1 MMQKET
7 DEDTAGI
14 PVGAAQKAPRVAGR
28 WVAAAVVIAMAIG
41 FMVGRIVMG
50 AGTSSVGASSVPSSS
65 PITVRNSP
73 QMTLVPYEGDVTTA
87 EIIQASGDCSNLGDE
102 SDAQN
107 LTDETTLTVWRCA
120 GSSQD
125 TELVFDLP
133 STNSIVGVRITNG
146 NTIDL
151 ERYFLQRRLT
161 NVKWLFADGSWV
173 MQGLAAN
180 TRILRSYG
188 SHRFKAALLGCRSLM
203 SRCLGTTKPKMM
215 PWPSHTLSSSPPR
228 EVPGVSPKGPL
239 GLLAWWRRGCSRFRR
254 ARSA

>member
-1 MMQKET
+1 MQKET

-180 TRILRSYG
+180 TPDPQELR
-188 SHRFKAALLGCRSLM
+188 F
-203 SRCLGTTKPKMM
+203 
-215 PWPSHTLSSSPPR
+215 PPVQGGVIR
-228 EVPGVSPKGPL
+228 LQIVDVTVPGDDEAENDAVAISHLEFLTP
-239 GLLAWWRRGCSRFRR
+239 A
-254 ARSA
+254 

>member
-180 TRILRSYG
+180 TPDPQELR
-188 SHRFKAALLGCRSLM
+188 F
-203 SRCLGTTKPKMM
+203 
-215 PWPSHTLSSSPPR
+215 PPVQGGVIR
-228 EVPGVSPKGPL
+228 LQIVDVTVPGDDEAENDAVAISHLEFLTP
-239 GLLAWWRRGCSRFRR
+239 A
-254 ARSA
+254 